1 MLTQEARQL
10 AEGVNNDTKHK
21 LNSNKGVITNKLEEL
36 KQLDNEIMD
45 LSMDEE
51 EIANIMVSTEFEAE
65 VQETLSAIEEVLTD
79 KFRLFNIGKP
89 IHIER
94 LNQSHMSAGTSS
106 RRKTVKLSLIYIPK
120 FSGELLEWPT
130 FFDSFKAAIDTSS
143 DLHDIKKFTYLRSY
157 L

>member
-65 VQETLSAIEEVLTD
+65 VQETLSVIEEVLTD
-79 KFRLFNIGKP
+79 KFRLFNIGKS